1 MSLTIGIGIG
11 GRIGGGGEPLAP
23 TTTMTV
29 SIADSADPVN
39 ASTNFTYTT
48 SVTITGA
55 GDAVGVTVTFTLDA
69 QLVYVSSAG
78 TGWSLSR
85 VGQVVTAT
93 ANALPTGAAPAITIT
108 ATAPGSNTTVTSSTI
123 LTAANATQQTDTENT
138 TIQAS
143 IAGVTR
149 DATNL
154 NYYPASTA
162 EWTTFMTAIGL
173 ATGNPGNVWALQGT
187 GNAAD
192 TGAGGCT
199 LTNTLDLA
207 QQAVAG
213 ASRLGY
219 KSADGGS
226 SERLVGTTGAPD
238 PRTTSTLLLHYI
250 DFGALP
256 AASARDIM
264 GVQTGAIIR
273 YAAGSGVLQIVA
285 GATTPSLNDY
295 HNTVGWIAMRVNITA
310 STITLFTQLEKLS
323 GTFVLPNSGSA
334 IWFGGHTALS
344 SAAVHSYGAEFSGA
358 AAEISDAQLK
368 TLLQGLG
375 ATIPWS

>member
-48 SVTITGA
+48 SVTVTGA

-154 NYYPASTA
+154 NYYPADNT
-162 EWTTFMTAIGL
+162 EWGLLMAAAPL
-173 ATGNPGNVWALQGT
+173 ATGSPDNVWLLQGAA
-187 GNAAD
+187 NAAD
-192 TGAGGCT
+192 TGTPGGCT
-199 LTNTLDLA
+199 LTNSFGSP
-207 QQAVAG
+207 QSAVTG
-213 ASRLGY
+213 ATRLGY
-219 KSADGGS
+219 KNADGGVDKK
-226 SERLVGTTGAPD
+226 LVGTTGAPN
-238 PRTTSTLLLHYI
+238 PRVTSTLLLAYVDYGAAPGGTR
-250 DFGALP
+250 DF
-256 AASARDIM
+256 M
-264 GVQTGAIIR
+264 GVQTGANIQYLANGKLR
-273 YAAGSGVLQIVA
+273 IVA
-285 GATTPSLNDY
+285 SGNTDSVNTYNTTQ
-295 HNTVGWIAMRVNITA
+295 GWVAMRTNITA
-310 STITLFTQLEKLS
+310 STITLFTHLEKLA
-323 GTFVLPNSGSA
+323 GVFVLPNNGSA
-334 IWFGGHTALS
+334 IWFGGHVALS
-344 SAAVHSYGAEFSGA
+344 SAAVYAYGCEFGGTEAEL
-358 AAEISDAQLK
+358 SDAQVKL
-368 TLLQGLG
+368 LLQTLG